1 MIDDP
6 YAVLG
11 VSRNATQDEIKK
23 AYRQKTKLYHPD
35 LHPNDP
41 VANKKMTEI
50 NEAYDM
56 LMNPGKYEA
65 RRAQQ
70 QREQEARQRQQ
81 NTGYGG
87 YGGYGGFGGFGG
99 YGGYGGSQNSGNGG
113 NQNQQQ
119 SDWGGFGG
127 FGGFDF
133 GDIFG
138 FGGQSS
144 ASSHRPQA
152 QNGDSP
158 MVQNAISAINRGSY
172 QEAVN
177 LLVSI
182 PSTGRNARWYYLSSL
197 ANKGL
202 DNTILAT
209 EQMQKAVQMDPNN
222 RLYHQLLQQLRNAGQ
237 TYERNARGFDMRAM
251 NMQKICFGLCMAR
264 MCCRC

>member
-11 VSRNATQDEIKK
+11 VSKTATQDEIKK

-65 RRAQQ
+65 RKAQQ

-81 NTGYGG
+81 NAG
-87 YGGYGGFGGFGG
+87 YGGYGGFGG
-99 YGGYGGSQNSGNGG
+99 YGSYGGSQNR
-113 NQNQQQ
+113 QQQ
-119 SDWGGFGG
+119 AEWGDFGG

-138 FGGQSS
+138 FGRQSE
-144 ASSHRPQA
+144 ASSHRPQV
-152 QNGDSP
+152 QSGDSP
-158 MVQNAISAINRGSY
+158 AVQKAISAINRGSY
-172 QEAVN
+172 QDAVN
-177 LLVSI
+177 LLVGI
-182 PSTGRNARWYYLSSL
+182 PSGGRNARWYYLSSL

-222 RLYHQLLQQLRNAGQ
+222 RLYHQLLQQLRNSGQ
-237 TYERNARGFDMRAM
+237 TYERNARGFDMGAM
-251 NMQKICFGLCMAR
+251 NIQKICLGLCLAQ